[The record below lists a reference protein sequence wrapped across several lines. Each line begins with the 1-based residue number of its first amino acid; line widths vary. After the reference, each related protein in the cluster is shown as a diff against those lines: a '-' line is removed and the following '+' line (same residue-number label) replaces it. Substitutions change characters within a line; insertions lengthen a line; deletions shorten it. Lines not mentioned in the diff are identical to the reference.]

1 MVLPAVAR
9 LNGPGGPTVTTEI
22 PGTSTEVVA
31 EEFPFLGLEAAF
43 DAVSR
48 RHLASTGLGPG
59 WDCWEV
65 GAGSG
70 SVARWLADRVRP
82 SGSVLATDVDT
93 TGLMSGPRANLRVVE
108 HDLVWDPYPA
118 EGFQCIHARLVLG
131 NMSERQDL
139 LARLASA
146 LAPGGWLLVEDLDLV
161 LPPCSEV
168 ATGDE
173 RLVHKVRSGFGDL
186 LSDLRGD
193 LGWAR
198 SLPPR
203 LGDLRLEDVGA
214 SDHLAPVTGGSVIS
228 SIERANLSLVKEQ
241 LIAFGVTTDD
251 ELDRCLQLLDD
262 PGLHFTMP
270 VMVSAWGRR
279 VR

>member
-1 MVLPAVAR
+1 VVLPAVAR
-9 LNGPGGPTVTTEI
+9 LIGPGGPTVTTEI

-48 RHLASTGLGPG
+48 RHLAATGLGPG

-70 SVARWLADRVRP
+70 SVARWLADCVGP
-82 SGSVLATDVDT
+82 YGSVLDTDVDT
-93 TGLMSGPRANLRVVE
+93 TGMLSGRRTNLRVLE
-108 HDLVWDPYPA
+108 HDLVWDPIPA
-118 EGFQCIHARLVLG
+118 EGFRCIHARLVLG
-131 NMSERQDL
+131 NLPKRQDL

-146 LAPGGWLLVEDLDLV
+146 LSPGGWLLIEDLDLV

-173 RLVHKVRSGFGDL
+173 RLVHRVRSGFSEL

-193 LGWAR
+193 SDWAR
-198 SLPPR
+198 GLPRR
-203 LGDLRLEDVGA
+203 LGDLGLVGVGV
-214 SDHLAPVTGGSVIS
+214 SDHLAPVTGGSVVS
-228 SIERANLSLVKEQ
+228 SIERANLSAVREQ
-241 LIAFGVTTDD
+241 LIAFGVATDD

-262 PGLHFTMP
+262 PELHFTMP
-270 VMVSAWGRR
+270 HMVSAWGRR